1 MQPSRGTKLA
11 LCAEA
16 STVGFERTMATQ
28 PHSAAIPCPATTLD
42 SVLQQRPLRGTW
54 ARRSPVSGMPVPVFL
69 HDVERVPS
77 SEFSEL
83 LLLADE
89 QLYLFNTPIC
99 SNRLLNSGRRL

>member
-54 ARRSPVSGMPVPVFL
+54 ARRSPVSGMPVPDYPYL
-69 HDVERVPS
+69 TRRGMG

-83 LLLADE
+83 LLLVDE
-89 QLYLFNTPIC
+89 PSSFVQHTYLFKWTV
-99 SNRLLNSGRRL
+99 NSGRRL